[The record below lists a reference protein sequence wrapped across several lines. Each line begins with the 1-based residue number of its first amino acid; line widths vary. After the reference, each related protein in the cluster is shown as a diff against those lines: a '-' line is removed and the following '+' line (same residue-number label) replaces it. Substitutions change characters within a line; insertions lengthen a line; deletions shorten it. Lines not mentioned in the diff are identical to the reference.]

1 MIMTI
6 IRNTITSIVLIT
18 VGYAAAPTTVQKVI
32 GKNGGGEGIR
42 NNTFAVTIFKIEKL
56 RVCVYISLGCFVA
69 SKSIWC

>member
-32 GKNGGGEGIR
+32 GKKWGRGG
-42 NNTFAVTIFKIEKL
+42 NKKTIQLLSQFSKSRSLE
-56 RVCVYISLGCFVA
+56 CVYTLV
-69 SKSIWC
+69 WVVL